1 MKLLSPVWF
10 VLLVIVC
17 VNCSQNSKAS
27 NPFTKQVEVFGV
39 RVIATTAS
47 PDGKVLHAANVL
59 AEYFDN
65 DEDGI
70 PDNQKIVDA
79 MVAVNVSLMVT
90 KNPDE
95 LEAVRMNYREFMPR
109 PSKSIWADNI
119 GPHHGVDGFND
130 EALEEVLH
138 MITRHGYGNAYPEVF
153 GMTSGTGLSGAMDIA
168 RGGHFEEV
176 PEEYP
181 ESAWYTY
188 YDETCLYSCQMNEY
202 IYWVLTSILGSQ
214 DFPGRL
220 ESIGDEWPLNTK
232 EKVRERDPAVYALIT
247 NPVYTLPT
255 VLPDGNYTA
264 KKFSIQKYP

>member
-1 MKLLSPVWF
+1 MKLQSPVWF
-10 VLLVIVC
+10 VLLVIIC
-17 VNCSQNSKAS
+17 LNCSPNSKAS

-47 PDGKVLHAANVL
+47 PDDKVLHSANVL
-59 AEYFDN
+59 AEYLDN

-70 PDNQKIVDA
+70 PDNRIIVDA
-79 MVAVNVSLMVT
+79 IVSAGVSLMVT

-95 LEAVRMNYREFMPR
+95 LAEVRMNNSEFMPR

-119 GPHHGVDGFND
+119 GPNHGVNGFND

-153 GMTSGTGLSGAMDIA
+153 GMTSGTELSGALDIA

-176 PEEYP
+176 PEKYP
-181 ESAWYTY
+181 EGAWYTY

-202 IYWVLTSILGSQ
+202 LYWVLTSLLGSQ
-214 DFPGRL
+214 DFLGRL
-220 ESIGDEWPLNTK
+220 EGIGDEWPLNTR
-232 EKVRERDPAVYALIT
+232 EKVQKGDPAAYALIT
-247 NPVYTLPT
+247 NPVYKLPT
-255 VLPDGNYTA
+255 VLPDGNYVA
-264 KKFSIQKYP
+264 KTFTIQKYP